1 MATKFETIEVDLPQD
16 IIFAMR
22 GLKKREQIKG
32 KLKKA
37 LAIILFQEK
46 SISLG
51 KASELAE
58 MNMVRFTELLT
69 EYGIPSYEYNE
80 EDFKKDQKM
89 ITEYKKS
96 IKK

>member
-1 MATKFETIEVDLPQD
+1 MATKFERIEVDLPQD

-51 KASELAE
+51 KAAELAE
-58 MNMVRFTELLT
+58 MNMVRFIELLT
-69 EYGIPSYEYNE
+69 EYGISTYEYTE
-80 EDFKKDQKM
+80 ADFRKDKQI